1 MDVEVTLTPEEI
13 EGLDDDAV
21 KKLYAQR
28 VEELKAANKGEDFS
42 VRHTAPLPIP
52 HGQSAPI
59 TTSTPRLPLFDT
71 CSACIM
77 CAGHGGGQ
85 GGAAEAQGGCQ
96 GAGEGRKEAEGIQVL
111 ITSCR
116 MFRAAQSRPTA
127 YIFLYRIDTLW
138 CVIGLIRSACLRGK
152 QASLQRIHSMQ
163 GWALL
168 HQEHA
173 AAVIAPHG
181 GASSSCLRLN
191 VRRQQH
197 HRSLMGPGFCYI
209 ATSATSAAAA
219 TPGSQCRHC
228 AVFP

>member
-138 CVIGLIRSACLRGK
+138 LCNRIDSLSLSSG
-152 QASLQRIHSMQ
+152 QASVTATNSF
-163 GWALL
+163 
-168 HQEHA
+168 HA
-173 AAVIAPHG
+173 GMGTLTSRTRCSGNRTPW
-181 GASSSCLRLN
+181 
-191 VRRQQH
+191 RRFLELSQIK
-197 HRSLMGPGFCYI
+197 CE
-209 ATSATSAAAA
+209 AAA
-219 TPGSQCRHC
+219 TP
-228 AVFP
+228 